1 MSVQI
6 HLTLI
11 GRANCH
17 LCEVAAGELARVIG
31 RFSAEYPSV
40 PFVVEDLDVDSDPEL
55 LQKYSDEVPV
65 LLLNG
70 KQVSFFRID
79 AERVFAQL
87 VAILEG

>member
-1 MSVQI
+1 MTVQI

-17 LCEVAAGELARVIG
+17 LCEVAAGELARVIA
-31 RFSAEYPSV
+31 RFSSEYPEV
-40 PFVVEDLDVDSDPEL
+40 PYVVEDLDVDSDEQL
-55 LQKYSDEVPV
+55 LAKYSDEVPV

-70 KQVSFFRID
+70 KQIAFFRVD
-79 AERVFAQL
+79 PDRVFNQL

>member
-1 MSVQI
+1 MSPQI

-11 GRANCH
+11 GRVNCH

-31 RFSAEYPSV
+31 RFNAEYPDA
-40 PFVVEDLDVDSDPEL
+40 PYVVEDLDVDSDADL
-55 LQKYSDEVPV
+55 LEKYSDEVPV

-70 KQVSFFRID
+70 KQISFFRID
-79 AERVFAQL
+79 ADRVFDQL